1 MRIQRIG
8 TKAPAILLATS
19 IAVGALFFRPVKAEA
34 AMASKADSAKVITRE
49 EAIANYEKE
58 CPDFAG
64 RLTGATRE
72 YMIAY
77 AAKAKGLTY
86 VAPTKVIDTPT
97 LRVEAREEEA
107 TREVKPI
114 VDAGAAGALSDLN
127 GQINRYSD
135 LTASERSELE
145 GKVKENGDAG
155 LISRLKSAKEAS
167 GEPAP
172 GNQGA
177 SQVAG
182 AGAEEAA
189 PADAQ
194 QLAPAEQPTV
204 AGVQPTVENAPA
216 KAAGAGI
223 GALYGQVNLYSDLS
237 EPERAEL
244 EKQVME
250 SGNAGLVN
258 YFNQAKANAAPVAK
272 EIEPAKADSAQEQ
285 FVELEPIIVEK
296 AKTEPAPPAKVEA
309 APIPVEATPA
319 AVEPEVEVVTK
330 APEKDVAVLKDS
342 LQSAITECYS
352 RINMMEEGT
361 FAADSAEIAG
371 AIGKIEAV
379 VGKAF
384 PSGNEWAEYKMRHL
398 KEYFAGACSAIS
410 GRNE

>member
-1 MRIQRIG
+1 MRIKRIPVK
-8 TKAPAILLATS
+8 TAAVLLAGL
-19 IAVGALFFRPVKAEA
+19 AVGTLFFKPVKAEA
-34 AMASKADSAKVITRE
+34 AMLPSKADTISMTTR
-49 EAIANYEKE
+49 AMVVANYEKE
-58 CPDFAG
+58 CPDLVPWLSG
-64 RLTGATRE
+64 EVRE
-72 YMIAY
+72 YMIEY
-77 AAKAKGLTY
+77 AARAKGLAY
-86 VAPTKVIDTPT
+86 VPPEAAK
-97 LRVEAREEEA
+97 AREEEA

-309 APIPVEATPA
+309 SPVPVEATPA
-319 AVEPEVEVVTK
+319 AAEPEVEVVTK
-330 APEKDVAVLKDS
+330 APEKDVAALKDS
-342 LQSAITECYS
+342 LQAAITECYA
-352 RINMMEEGT
+352 RINMMES
-361 FAADSAEIAG
+361 AADSAEIAR
-371 AIGKIEAV
+371 AIAGIADV
-379 VGKAF
+379 MGGGLPA
-384 PSGNEWAEYKMRHL
+384 GNEWAEYKMRHL
-398 KEYFAGACSAIS
+398 REYFAGACSALS
-410 GRNE
+410 GRKE